1 MLQYQEP
8 RSSLFLPQQKHLVPV
23 NEASASASLG
33 AHVSV
38 MKFYHVPNLLSS
50 LIRHVDRLGQAK
62 GYWDIPYL
70 DGKVMLDFY
79 ICFQLSG
86 SFYSALVLHTEERY
100 IVEK

>member
-1 MLQYQEP
+1 M
-8 RSSLFLPQQKHLVPV
+8 PV

-38 MKFYHVPNLLSS
+38 MEFYHVPNLLSS

-79 ICFQLSG
+79 IYFQLSG

-100 IVEK
+100 IAEK